1 MGPHL
6 AFELKSVV
14 DSDLPAK
21 WTANPSL
28 EWSGRIHCEFWVL
41 VNRFAHLYW
50 EHLTKGAKETPESTI
65 WFSKAKLPHKNK
77 KMRLVGVCLGKL
89 NYFVNQKRICIYGI
103 VDKPKIAYP
112 LTRYLKQCDDY
123 LMSLL
128 YWWMCWYHVTDSYTQ
143 FVHPPMVLINVIPK
157 DLNCTCLLVEITI
170 LKVKSMLKGDWC
182 WQAKV
187 STSEFLGCPTCN
199 WMQTSETPLICIKVV
214 AKREE
219 IVSQRRTCW
228 CPPTPTPK

>member
-1 MGPHL
+1 
-6 AFELKSVV
+6 
-14 DSDLPAK
+14 
-21 WTANPSL
+21 
-28 EWSGRIHCEFWVL
+28 
-41 VNRFAHLYW
+41 
-50 EHLTKGAKETPESTI
+50 
-65 WFSKAKLPHKNK
+65 
-77 KMRLVGVCLGKL
+77 MRLVGVCLGKL

-199 WMQTSETPLICIKVV
+199 WMQMSETPLICIKVV